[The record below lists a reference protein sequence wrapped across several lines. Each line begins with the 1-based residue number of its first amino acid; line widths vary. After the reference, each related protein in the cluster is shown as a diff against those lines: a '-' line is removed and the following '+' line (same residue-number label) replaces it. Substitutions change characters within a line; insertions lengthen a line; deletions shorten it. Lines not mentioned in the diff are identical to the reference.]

1 MGGIRR
7 QRKKIIT
14 PGHPYDQ
21 ARLERELPL
30 VGEYGL
36 RNKRE
41 LWKARTVLSKAR
53 QQARGLLALDP
64 DIRSQRERELLSR
77 LSRFGMLSES
87 ADLDSVLALDV
98 KTVLDRRLQTIV
110 FRIGLASTPY
120 QARQFISHRHIA
132 IDKGVV
138 TSPSRL
144 ITVKEESGI
153 AYAPRSPLNNP
164 QHPSRPQ
171 APPVVEEPEKTEKP
185 RPKAK
190 PAPKE
195 EQRKP
200 APKEEQRKPAPKE
213 EQRKPAPKE
222 EQPRVIEKKAEV
234 KPKEVEK
241 KAEVK
246 PKEVEK
252 KAEVKPKEEQ
262 PKPKPTPTPEVKE
275 APKEKKPPAK
285 PIEEKSKVATI
296 ADLSQIEGIGAKTAM
311 LLQDHGFK
319 TAQKIAGSSV
329 DDITKVPGIG
339 PATAEK
345 MIKNAK
351 ALVKKA
357 GEGK

>member
-7 QRKKIIT
+7 QKKKIIT

-53 QQARGLLALDP
+53 QQARDLLALDP
-64 DIRSQRERELLSR
+64 EVRSQREKELLSR
-77 LSRFGMLSES
+77 LSRFGMLSQS

-98 KTVLDRRLQTIV
+98 KTVLDRRLQTLV
-110 FRIGLASTPY
+110 HRMGLANSPY
-120 QARQFISHRHIA
+120 QARQFIAHRHIA
-132 IDKGVV
+132 INKGIV

-144 ITVKEESGI
+144 ITVNEENGI
-153 AYAPRSPLNNP
+153 AYAPRSPLNDP

-185 RPKAK
+185 KPKAK
-190 PAPKE
+190 PTPKE
-195 EQRKP
+195 DKPKEDKPKP
-200 APKEEQRKPAPKE
+200 APKKD
-213 EQRKPAPKE
+213 
-222 EQPRVIEKKAEV
+222 
-234 KPKEVEK
+234 KPKVVEK
-241 KAEVK
+241 KE
-246 PKEVEK
+246 
-252 KAEVKPKEEQ
+252 EVKPKEEK
-262 PKPKPTPTPEVKE
+262 PKPKPAPTPEVKE
-275 APKEKKPPAK
+275 APKEKKPPVK
-285 PIEEKSKVATI
+285 PKEEKSKVATI

-329 DDITKVPGIG
+329 EDITKVPGIG
-339 PATAEK
+339 PASAEK
-345 MIKNAK
+345 IIKNAK
-351 ALVKKA
+351 ALVKKS

>member
-7 QRKKIIT
+7 QKKKSIS

-53 QQARGLLALDP
+53 HQARDLLALDP
-64 DIRSQRERELLSR
+64 EIRSQREQELLSR
-77 LSRFGMLSES
+77 LSRFGMLSQS
-87 ADLDSVLALDV
+87 ADLDSVLAIDV

-110 FRIGLASTPY
+110 HRMGLANSPY
-120 QARQFISHRHIA
+120 QARQFIAHRHIA
-132 IDKGVV
+132 IDKGIV

-144 ITVKEESGI
+144 ITVKEENGI
-153 AYAPRSPLNNP
+153 AYAPRSPLNDP

-185 RPKAK
+185 KPKSKPK

-195 EQRKP
+195 EKPKPKEDKPKP
-200 APKEEQRKPAPKE
+200 APKEDKPK
-213 EQRKPAPKE
+213 
-222 EQPRVIEKKAEV
+222 VVEKKEEV
-234 KPKEVEK
+234 KPKVVEK
-241 KAEVK
+241 KEEVK
-246 PKEVEK
+246 PKVVEK
-252 KAEVKPKEEQ
+252 KEEVKPKEEK
-262 PKPKPTPTPEVKE
+262 PKPKPAPEVKE
-275 APKEKKPPAK
+275 APKEKKPPVK
-285 PIEEKSKVATI
+285 PKEEKSKVATI

-329 DDITKVPGIG
+329 EDITQVPGIG
-339 PATAEK
+339 PAIAEK
-345 MIKNAK
+345 IIKNAK
-351 ALVKKA
+351 TLVKKS

>member
-7 QRKKIIT
+7 QKKKSIS

-53 QQARGLLALDP
+53 HQARDLLALDP
-64 DIRSQRERELLSR
+64 EVRSQREQELLSR
-77 LSRFGMLSES
+77 LSRFGMLSQS
-87 ADLDSVLALDV
+87 ADLDSVLAIDV

-110 FRIGLASTPY
+110 HRMGLANSPY
-120 QARQFISHRHIA
+120 QARQFIAHRHIA
-132 IDKGVV
+132 IDKGIV

-144 ITVKEESGI
+144 ITVKEENGI
-153 AYAPRSPLNNP
+153 AYAPRSPLNDP

-185 RPKAK
+185 KPKSKPK

-195 EQRKP
+195 EKPKPKEDKPKP
-200 APKEEQRKPAPKE
+200 APKEDKPK
-213 EQRKPAPKE
+213 
-222 EQPRVIEKKAEV
+222 VVEKKEEV
-234 KPKEVEK
+234 KPKVVEK
-241 KAEVK
+241 KE
-246 PKEVEK
+246 
-252 KAEVKPKEEQ
+252 EVKPKEEK
-262 PKPKPTPTPEVKE
+262 PKPKPAPEVKE
-275 APKEKKPPAK
+275 APKEKKPPVK
-285 PIEEKSKVATI
+285 PKEEKSKVATI

-329 DDITKVPGIG
+329 EDITQVPGIG
-339 PATAEK
+339 PAIAEK
-345 MIKNAK
+345 IIKNAK
-351 ALVKKA
+351 TLVKKS

>member
-14 PGHPYDQ
+14 PGHPYDL

-41 LWKARTVLSKAR
+41 LWKARTILSKAR
-53 QQARGLLALDP
+53 QQARDLLALDP
-64 DIRSQRERELLSR
+64 EVRSQREQELLSR
-77 LSRFGMLSES
+77 LSRFGMLSKG

-110 FRIGLASTPY
+110 HRIGLASTPY
-120 QARQFISHRHIA
+120 QARQFIAHRHIA

-153 AYAPRSPLNNP
+153 AYAPRSPLNDP
-164 QHPSRPQ
+164 SHPSRPQ
-171 APPVVEEPEKTEKP
+171 APPVVEEPEKAKPAPKEEKP
-185 RPKAK
+185 KEKKPEPKAK

-195 EQRKP
+195 EKP
-200 APKEEQRKPAPKE
+200 KVA
-213 EQRKPAPKE
+213 
-222 EQPRVIEKKAEV
+222 EKKE
-234 KPKEVEK
+234 
-241 KAEVK
+241 
-246 PKEVEK
+246 
-252 KAEVKPKEEQ
+252 EVKPKEEK
-262 PKPKPTPTPEVKE
+262 PKPKAEPKAEPAPEVKE

-285 PIEEKSKVATI
+285 PKEEKSKVATI

-319 TAQKIAGSSV
+319 SAQKIAGSSAE
-329 DDITKVPGIG
+329 DLTKVPGIG
-339 PATAEK
+339 QATAEK
-345 MIKNAK
+345 IIKNAQ

>member
-7 QRKKIIT
+7 QKKKIVT
-14 PGHPYDQ
+14 PGHPFDQ

-53 QQARGLLALDP
+53 KQARDLLALDP
-64 DIRSQRERELLSR
+64 EIRSQREQELLSR
-77 LSRFGMLSES
+77 LSRFGMLSQS
-87 ADLDSVLALDV
+87 ADLDSVLAIDV

-110 FRIGLASTPY
+110 HRMGLANSPY
-120 QARQFISHRHIA
+120 QARQFIAHRHIA
-132 IDKGVV
+132 IDKGIV

-144 ITVKEESGI
+144 ITVNEENGI
-153 AYAPRSPLNNP
+153 AYAPRSPLNDP

-185 RPKAK
+185 KPKAK

-195 EQRKP
+195 DKP
-200 APKEEQRKPAPKE
+200 K
-213 EQRKPAPKE
+213 
-222 EQPRVIEKKAEV
+222 VVEKKEEV
-234 KPKEVEK
+234 KPKVVEK
-241 KAEVK
+241 KE
-246 PKEVEK
+246 
-252 KAEVKPKEEQ
+252 EVKPKEEK
-262 PKPKPTPTPEVKE
+262 PKPKPAPEVKE
-275 APKEKKPPAK
+275 APKEKVPPVKPK
-285 PIEEKSKVATI
+285 EEKSKVATI

-329 DDITKVPGIG
+329 EDITQVPGIG
-339 PATAEK
+339 PAIAEK
-345 MIKNAK
+345 IIKNAK
-351 ALVKKA
+351 ALVKTA